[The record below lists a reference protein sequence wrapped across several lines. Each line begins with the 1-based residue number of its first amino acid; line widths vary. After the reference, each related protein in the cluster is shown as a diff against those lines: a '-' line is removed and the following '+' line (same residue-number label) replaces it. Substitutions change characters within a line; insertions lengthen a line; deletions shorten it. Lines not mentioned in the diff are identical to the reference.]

1 MKYRDGKFLPTLLLF
16 AIAVS
21 GSFAAAQ
28 EPLKWGGDAEGGAPF
43 IFLDPQNPSRNIG
56 FEVDLAAAL
65 AKAVDRP
72 ITFQQYEYASLLQ
85 GLDRGDFDFAM
96 NGLERTGERA
106 ANYRLSRPYYVYQLQ
121 LVVRKDEARFTTI
134 EELARLKLK
143 AGTLE
148 QTAAQIALQRA
159 GVDTRTYLTQ
169 DDPYKELALGRLD
182 AVLMDLPIAVTY
194 GKTNPEL
201 KFVGEAFG
209 EGAYSIAFRKNDE
222 ALAKQFDDAIEKLH
236 QSGEL
241 RRIYERWGIWTD
253 AQSRLLEYEVAPT
266 GADSFGQRIAISSY
280 LPNLWRGAK
289 ITVLISVLAM
299 VMAVS
304 IGLPVAMCRLYGP
317 WPLRWLGAAYVEF
330 FRGIPIMLLLVF
342 VYFGLPEMAKH
353 FQLPAYLSFN
363 FGAIPTAILCFG
375 LNYAAYEAEI
385 YRAGLLA
392 IPAGQWE
399 AAESLGMSR
408 PLAFRR
414 IILPQAFRSILPPM
428 TSDFVAL
435 FKDTSIVSQV
445 AVVELTKEYMSI
457 AKASPGQVL
466 EVGLL
471 TALLYLLLSVPLGY
485 LSRYLETRLAKAA

>member
-1 MKYRDGKFLPTLLLF
+1 LKHRTLQPLMVILF
-16 AIAVS
+16 ALSASVA
-21 GSFAAAQ
+21 FAQ
-28 EPLKWGGDAEGGAPF
+28 QPLKWGGDAEGGAPF
-43 IFLDPQNPSRNIG
+43 IFLDPKDPSRNIG

-65 AKAVDRP
+65 AKALNRP
-72 ITFQQYEYASLLQ
+72 IEFQQYEYASLLQ

-96 NGLERTGERA
+96 NGLERTVERA

-121 LVVRKDEARFTTI
+121 LVARKDETRFTTI
-134 EELARLKLK
+134 EELAKLKLTC
-143 AGTLE
+143 GTLE
-148 QTAAQIALQRA
+148 QTAAQIALVRA
-159 GVDTRTYLTQ
+159 GVETRTYLTQ
-169 DDPYKELALGRLD
+169 DDPYKELDLGRID
-182 AVLMDLPIAVTY
+182 AVLMDVPIAIYY
-194 GKTNPEL
+194 GKPNPEL

-209 EGAYSIAFRKNDE
+209 EGAYAICFRKKDE
-222 ALAKQFDDAIEKLH
+222 ALASAFDQAIAKLH
-236 QSGEL
+236 ESGEL
-241 RRIYERWGIWTD
+241 KRIYEKWGIWTD
-253 AQSRLLEYEVAPT
+253 SQARLLDYKDAPAGVA
-266 GADSFGQRIAISSY
+266 SFGQRIDIASY
-280 LPNLWRGAK
+280 LPRLLRGAE
-289 ITVLISVLAM
+289 ITILISVLS
-299 VMAVS
+299 MALAVT

-317 WPLRWLGAAYVEF
+317 WPLRWLGVAYVEF
-330 FRGIPIMLLLVF
+330 FRGIPVMLLVVF
-342 VYFGLPEMAKH
+342 AYYGLPEMAKH
-353 FQLPAYLSFN
+353 FHLPFSFN
-363 FGAIPTAILCFG
+363 LGAIPTAILCFG

-392 IPAGQWE
+392 IPVGQWE

-471 TALLYLLLSVPLGY
+471 TALLYLILSVPLGY
-485 LSRYLETRLAKAA
+485 LSRYLEHRLAKAA